1 VTDGD
6 DDIVW
11 KKTVVSGEIEEL
23 VKFRILT
30 VAFEPPPPSLS
41 TPNQYLTP
49 FSYEI
54 KLPLLRQQ
62 ALFHPAEFLSV
73 RLG

>member
-6 DDIVW
+6 DEIVW

-23 VKFRILT
+23 VKFRSIA
-30 VAFEPPPPSLS
+30 VAFEPPPFDFEPIFDAL
-41 TPNQYLTP
+41 L
-49 FSYEI
+49 SYEI
-54 KLPLLRQQ
+54 KLPFLRQQ
-62 ALFHPAEFLSV
+62 ALFHPAEVLSA